1 MTLAADIAND
11 LSLMDGYQSM
21 TLTPRGASAIS
32 CYGIPHALTGRAV
45 ALMGGMGLA
54 PGDRMVSLQA
64 NTTSG
69 NVPKPNDKL
78 TIGSTTYS
86 VVSCE
91 IVTLDTRYRLIVR
104 QEA

>member
-11 LSLMDGYQSM
+11 MSLMDGYQSM

-64 NTTSG
+64 NTTSNTEPQPG
-69 NVPKPNDKL
+69 DKL
-78 TIGSTTYS
+78 TIGTT
-86 VVSCE
+86 VHTVLSCE
-91 IVTLDTRYRLIVR
+91 LVTLDTRYRLIVR
-104 QEA
+104 REA